1 MADWLSSDNAVE
13 AECDQLV
20 GRIAEKISADV
31 SGITIDALLRTLPE
45 AVYVTD
51 ANGVITFYNE
61 AAAEL
66 WGTRPEIGKSTFCGS
81 WKLYSLDGAPMAH
94 EACPMAVALRERRP
108 VRDAEA
114 IAERPDGSR
123 ITFQPF
129 PTPIIDANGV
139 LLGGVNVLI
148 DLTDR
153 QIMDET
159 AQRYTAIIESSDDA
173 ILAKDL
179 TGTIIT
185 WNRGAE
191 RLFGYTASEAIG
203 QSVTILIPDE
213 RHDEEPNILGRIRR
227 GERIDHYETV
237 RRRKDGSLVEISL
250 SVSPVRNR
258 AGRVIGAS
266 KIARDITDR
275 RRAEEQQHLL
285 LQEMD
290 HRVKNLFTLASSV
303 VSLSARSAETAV
315 DLAAAVSARLDALAR
330 AHSLTIR
337 RSFGPTG
344 NNDQTTSLHALI
356 QTIAAPYVAAAGSPQ
371 LTITGADL
379 ALSGSAVTSFALLL
393 HEFATNAAKYG
404 GFSVPEGGVDIVC
417 EDGAEEFVL
426 TWTERGGPLL
436 DGPGSTE
443 GFGSLLEKATVSGQ
457 LGGDI
462 VRTWL
467 PEGLVISLSVSKAR
481 LGG

>member
-1 MADWLSSDNAVE
+1 MADWLSSDSAIE
-13 AECDQLV
+13 AERDQLV
-20 GRIAEKISADV
+20 GRIAQDIAADAP
-31 SGITIDALLRTLPE
+31 GITIDALLGALPE

-51 ANGVITFYNE
+51 PRGLITFYNE
-61 AAAEL
+61 AAAKL
-66 WGTRPEIGKSTFCGS
+66 WGTRPVIGKSSFCGS
-81 WKLYSLDGAPMAH
+81 WKLYAPDGTPMAH
-94 EACPMAVALRERRP
+94 DACPMAVALRERRA
-108 VRDAEA
+108 VRDVEA

-123 ITFQPF
+123 VLFQSF
-129 PTPIIDANGV
+129 PTPIVDANGV
-139 LLGGVNVLI
+139 LRGAVNMLI
-148 DLTDR
+148 DLTGR
-153 QIMDET
+153 QNMDET

-179 TGTIIT
+179 TGRIIT
-185 WNRGAE
+185 WNQGAE

-203 QSVTILIPDE
+203 QFVAMLIPED
-213 RHDEEPNILGRIRR
+213 RHDEEPNILGRIKR

-237 RRRKDGSLVEISL
+237 RRRKDGSLVDISL

-258 AGRVIGAS
+258 AGQVVGAS

-285 LQEMD
+285 LREMD

-303 VSLSARSAETAV
+303 VSLSARTAETAA

-337 RSFGPTG
+337 RTSGPAG
-344 NNDQTTSLHALI
+344 VNDQSTSLHVLI

-371 LTITGADL
+371 LTIVGADL
-379 ALSGSAVTSFALLL
+379 PIAGNSVTSFALLL

-426 TWTERGGPLL
+426 TWTERGGPSL
-436 DGPGSTE
+436 DGPGNNA
-443 GFGSLLEKATVSGQ
+443 GFGSLLEKATVGGQ

-462 VRTWL
+462 ERTWL
-467 PEGLVISLSVSKAR
+467 PGGLVIRLSVSKAR
-481 LGG
+481 LNS